1 MQKLLF
7 RTEEISK
14 HRNRLSG
21 DVAIAVPV
29 AWQTIAFTIF
39 GSASLG
45 LLFLS
50 LASYSRVEALVG
62 KNHAR
67 CRDFR
72 NFPTRTGVTEP
83 LAMKDAQMVPARA
96 EPLPYAPRKMAQPCN
111 ILLPR
116 SCTRQPP
123 HSRPVSG

>member
-50 LASYSRVEALVG
+50 LASYSRVETVIGTIAPETGIATIV
-62 KNHAR
+62 
-67 CRDFR
+67 
-72 NFPTRTGVTEP
+72 PTRPGVIAALRVMDGQNVVARPELATIRTEEDG
-83 LAMKDAQMVPARA
+83 AAGF
-96 EPLPYAPRKMAQPCN
+96 
-111 ILLPR
+111 R
-116 SCTRQPP
+116 SHLQ
-123 HSRPVSG
+123 